1 MTGFSLFPTAIGTCG
16 IAWRRDMVIATR
28 LPDAEPE
35 TTRRRLADQ
44 TKGEEAAP
52 PQIIRHAI
60 TAITALLEGERP
72 DLNAIICDQGETD
85 PFAVEVYAL
94 TRQLGIGET
103 TTYGAIAR
111 QIGDVALSRRVG
123 QTLGRNRLPIIVP
136 CHRVMGADG
145 KLTGFSASGGVDT
158 KLRMLAIEGATLG
171 KGPGLFDDLLLATK
185 PSA

>member
-1 MTGFSLFPTAIGTCG
+1 MTGFSLFLTPIGTCG
-16 IAWRRDMVIATR
+16 IAWRGNTVIATR

-44 TKGEEAAP
+44 TKGEEAAAP
-52 PQIIRHAI
+52 EIIRLAV
-60 TAITALLEGERP
+60 TAITALFEGERP

-94 TRQLGIGET
+94 TRRLGIGET

-111 QIGDVALSRRVG
+111 QMGDIALSRRVG

-136 CHRVMGADG
+136 CHRVMGAGG
-145 KLTGFSASGGVDT
+145 KLTRFSASGGVET
-158 KLRMLAIEGATLG
+158 KLRMLAIKGATLG
-171 KGPGLFDDLLLATK
+171 NGPGLFDDLPLATK